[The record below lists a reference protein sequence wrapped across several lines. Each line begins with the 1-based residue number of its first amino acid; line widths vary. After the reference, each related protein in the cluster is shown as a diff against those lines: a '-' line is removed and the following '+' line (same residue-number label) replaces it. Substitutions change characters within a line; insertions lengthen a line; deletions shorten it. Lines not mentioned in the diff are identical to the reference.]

1 MTYLDLIN
9 GVLRRL
15 REDTVTTANETDYSQ
30 LVGEFVNDAK
40 KQVEL
45 AHKWSAL
52 RTTVTLSTNVG
63 TTNYTLTGAKQNT
76 VLEQGLN
83 DTTNQYLTL
92 RPKHFFND
100 NTVLNTPADGSVTD
114 FMFNGVNSA
123 GDLLIQVYP
132 TPDAVETLNFDLVIP
147 QADLSADS
155 TTLTIPS
162 NPVMQMAYGM
172 ALRERGETGGQSAA
186 EQFGVAN
193 AALNDAIA
201 IDANRYQDEMY
212 YYRV

>member
-63 TTNYTLTGAKQNT
+63 TTNYTLTGAKQNA

-155 TTLTIPS
+155 TTLKIPS
-162 NPVMQMAYGM
+162 NPVMQMAFGM

>member
-15 REDTVTTANETDYSQ
+15 RENTVTTANETDYSQ
-30 LVGEFVNDAK
+30 LVGELVNDAK

-52 RTTVTLSTNVG
+52 RSTVTFATNIG
-63 TTNYTLTGAKQNT
+63 TTNYTLTGAKQNA

-114 FMFNGVNSA
+114 FMFN
-123 GDLLIQVYP
+123 
-132 TPDAVETLNFDLVIP
+132 
-147 QADLSADS
+147 
-155 TTLTIPS
+155 
-162 NPVMQMAYGM
+162 
-172 ALRERGETGGQSAA
+172 
-186 EQFGVAN
+186 
-193 AALNDAIA
+193 
-201 IDANRYQDEMY
+201 
-212 YYRV
+212 

>member
-15 REDTVTTANETDYSQ
+15 RENTVTTANETDYSQ

-63 TTNYTLTGAKQNT
+63 TTNYTLTGAKQNA

-162 NPVMQMAYGM
+162 NPVM
-172 ALRERGETGGQSAA
+172 
-186 EQFGVAN
+186 
-193 AALNDAIA
+193 
-201 IDANRYQDEMY
+201 
-212 YYRV
+212 

>member
-15 REDTVTTANETDYSQ
+15 RENTVTTANETDYSQ
-30 LVGEFVNDAK
+30 LVGELVNDAK

-52 RTTVTLSTNVG
+52 RSTVTFATNIG
-63 TTNYTLTGAKQNT
+63 TANYTLTGAKQNA

-132 TPDAVETLNFDLVIP
+132 TPNAVETLNFDLVIP

-155 TTLTIPS
+155 TNLTIPS
-162 NPVMQMAYGM
+162 TPVMQMAFGM

>member
-63 TTNYTLTGAKQNT
+63 TTN
-76 VLEQGLN
+76 
-83 DTTNQYLTL
+83 
-92 RPKHFFND
+92 
-100 NTVLNTPADGSVTD
+100 
-114 FMFNGVNSA
+114 
-123 GDLLIQVYP
+123 
-132 TPDAVETLNFDLVIP
+132 
-147 QADLSADS
+147 
-155 TTLTIPS
+155 
-162 NPVMQMAYGM
+162 
-172 ALRERGETGGQSAA
+172 
-186 EQFGVAN
+186 
-193 AALNDAIA
+193 
-201 IDANRYQDEMY
+201 
-212 YYRV
+212 

>member
-63 TTNYTLTGAKQNT
+63 TTNYTLTGAKQNA

-162 NPVMQMAYGM
+162 NPVMQMAFGM